1 MPVTKAGSTVTDS
14 ACGRCGAPRAPGSSA
29 GGLCPACLLSVALAD
44 PALETMEGEETAG
57 IPEGTT
63 FGPFLIR
70 RPLGR
75 GGMGAVYE
83 ALETRLE
90 RSVALKVLPAEF
102 LHDPTFGRRF
112 DTEARLAARLEHPNI
127 VPIYATGIEA
137 GIPWMSMRLLSGDN
151 LSVLL
156 RKRRLVPRE
165 AVQLLKQ
172 VAAALDY
179 AHGFG
184 VVHRDIKPANILL
197 DRSGTASVADF
208 GLAQLMES
216 TNRLTRSGMLTG
228 TPHYMAP
235 EQALGQRVDH
245 RCDIYA
251 LGIVAYEMLV
261 GRTPFAG
268 DSPMA
273 VLMQQVHQPLPAPA
287 DHLSSAGWMDA
298 ISKATAKN
306 PAERWPSA
314 GAFVEALE
322 SSINAV
328 PVAPEVAKG
337 APSGR
342 AMHSPRAIWTGLAG
356 VAALIAAAVLWVGE
370 QPPGSVPP
378 DPPSSPAIG
387 TDKGEQPLGLAAPP
401 PGNAG
406 KPLPEPA
413 TPPARGTHA
422 RPAREKTAR
431 DAGPP
436 TPQPSAG
443 AEAAEQSV
451 TPAPPSPPPVG
462 VDSLELGALP
472 RLTVVVP
479 SRPVAEVVTEAKLI
493 RKVQPVYPPAA
504 VAARVEGEVVLSG
517 LVGVDGKVTEIKVE
531 RGLHKV
537 LDQAATNA
545 FRGYQFSPRTRNG
558 IPEPAWVSQTIR
570 FTLDKN

>member
-1 MPVTKAGSTVTDS
+1 VTDS

-44 PALETMEGEETAG
+44 PALETMEGEDLAG

-75 GGMGAVYE
+75 GGMAVVYE

-102 LHDPTFGRRF
+102 LHDSTFGRRF

-156 RKRRLVPRE
+156 RKRRLLPRE

-216 TNRLTRSGMLTG
+216 TSRLTRSGMLTG

-268 DSPMA
+268 DSPVA

-322 SSINAV
+322 SSISAV
-328 PVAPEVAKG
+328 PVAPEVAKS
-337 APSGR
+337 APLGR

-356 VAALIAAAVLWVGE
+356 VAALIAAAVLWVGK
-370 QPPGSVPP
+370 QPPDSVPP
-378 DPPSSPAIG
+378 GPSSSPAIE
-387 TDKGEQPLGLAAPP
+387 TDKGEQPTGPAASP

-413 TPPARGTHA
+413 TPPARGTRA
-422 RPAREKTAR
+422 RPAREETPR
-431 DAGPP
+431 DAAPP
-436 TPQPSAG
+436 PPQPSAG
-443 AEAAEQSV
+443 AAAANEPV
-451 TPAPPSPPPVG
+451 TPAPPPSPSVG

-472 RLTVVVP
+472 RLPVVVP
-479 SRPVAEVVTEAKLI
+479 SRPVAEVVTDAQLI
-493 RKVQPVYPPAA
+493 HQVKPAYPSAA
-504 VAARVEGEVVLSG
+504 VTARVEGEVVLNG
-517 LVGVDGKVTEIKVE
+517 LVGVDGKVTDIKVE
-531 RGLHKV
+531 RFDHKV
-537 LDQAATNA
+537 LYQAAIDA
-545 FRGYQFSPRTRNG
+545 FRDFRYTPARRNG
-558 IPEPAWVSQTIR
+558 IATPSRVSFTIR
-570 FTLDKN
+570 FNLDKD